1 MIFYK
6 KTEKYINGGGVL
18 GKLNSLRDSAS
29 KKLKVS
35 SDILAGVPLITQI
48 GNKKV
53 IVENY
58 KSILG
63 ILEYEVKVST
73 SLGTLKVFGQKM
85 KMIEMTSD
93 TLIIIGKIE
102 KIELL

>member
-1 MIFYK
+1 M
-6 KTEKYINGGGVL
+6 
-18 GKLNSLRDSAS
+18 GKINSLKTGVN
-29 KKLKVS
+29 KKLSKVNM
-35 SDILAGVPLITQI
+35 DIVVGVPLITQI

-53 IVENY
+53 IIENY

-63 ILEYEVKVST
+63 FLEYEIKVST
-73 SLGTLKVFGQKM
+73 SLGTLKVFGDKM

-93 TLIIIGKIE
+93 TLIIVGKIE